1 MPIGEGSDGGRGV
14 MSLGVVGMVLTAG
27 GQGQA

>member
-1 MPIGEGSDGGRGV
+1 

-27 GQGQA
+27 GQDRLDVEPTVVGRTRR